1 MNDGEGKELTDSSV
15 DSYRGKLV
23 VTSGKAQ
30 GRVFGVHAGNN
41 LIGRWDP
48 DTGSFPEIDLEEID
62 FDAKVSRKHAVLDCR
77 DGRYTIEDLGSL
89 NGTYINRGPKLK
101 IGTQYRI
108 EPGDELIV
116 GKISLKFEIAD

>member
-1 MNDGEGKELTDSSV
+1 MSESV
-15 DSYRGKLV
+15 DSFKLQLV

-30 GRVFGVHAGNN
+30 GHVFGVHPGNN

-48 DTGSFPEIDLEEID
+48 DTGSFPEIDLEDVD
-62 FDAKVSRKHAVLDCR
+62 FDAKVSRKHAVLECR
-77 DGRYTIEDLGSL
+77 DDRFTVEDLGSM

-101 IGTQYRI
+101 VGTQYRL

-116 GKISLKFEIAD
+116 GKITLRFEFAE